1 MHFEV
6 FMSNDSMIKNQ
17 DAMDEAPT
25 LVIKLFASMSCAK
38 SLLIKAYYWNS
49 YLPTKASFQVERRGK
64 SFVVKSVSCR
74 WDARIGMKKVARE
87 KSELNRPLQ

>member
-38 SLLIKAYYWNS
+38 SLLIIGTRTFLLKQAFKLKEEASPLLSKAC
-49 YLPTKASFQVERRGK
+49 R
-64 SFVVKSVSCR
+64 VV
-74 WDARIGMKKVARE
+74 GMHGLE
-87 KSELNRPLQ
+87 